1 MKLSAKV
8 KKSLNIGFRVIVAM
22 IAFWFI
28 YRQVFVTGDFEQF
41 SALLNQRLAERS
53 FTVLLLIVVFLM
65 PVNWGI
71 EAFKWKLL
79 INYIE
84 NISYANAYRSVLTG
98 ISMSLFTPNRIG
110 EFFGRVFT
118 LKLADPLK
126 GVLLTIAGSLSQLI
140 ATLLFGSLSLLV
152 FLPLY
157 YEAIEPWSKYLY
169 AGIVL
174 FVLLA
179 DAILIMLFLRAPI
192 LSAGVHS
199 LIRPGW
205 KRIHEYVAVLQSV
218 RRITLFKVLMLS
230 ITRYLVFSTQFFL
243 MLIAFNVNIPYL
255 HAFLL
260 ISMTYFI
267 VTAIPTV
274 ALVDLGI
281 RGSVAIYFISM
292 YFVDKQPVATII
304 LTATTMIWI
313 INLAFP
319 ALLGLLFI
327 NRLTFLRK
335 SRLNGG

>member
-1 MKLSAKV
+1 MELSAKV
-8 KKSLNIGFRVIVAM
+8 KKSLNIGFRVIVALL
-22 IAFWFI
+22 AFWFI
-28 YRQVFVTGDFEQF
+28 YRQVFVTGDFVQF
-41 SALLNQRLAERS
+41 SALLKQRLTTWN
-53 FTVLLLIVVFLM
+53 FTVLLCTVLALM

-71 EAFKWKLL
+71 EALKWKLL
-79 INYIE
+79 INYVE
-84 NISYANAYRSVLTG
+84 NVSYWNAFRSVLTG

-118 LKLADPLK
+118 LKLSDPLK

-140 ATLLFGSLSLLV
+140 ATLLFGSFSLLA

-157 YEAIEPWSKYLY
+157 YAPSETWYNYLY
-169 AGIVL
+169 SGIVL
-174 FVLLA
+174 IVT
-179 DAILIMLFLRAPI
+179 ISGVIMVMLFLRAPV

-218 RRITLFKVLMLS
+218 QRMTLFKVLMLS
-230 ITRYLVFSTQFFL
+230 LTRYMVFSFQFFL
-243 MLIAFNVNIPYL
+243 MLRAFEVHIPYL
-255 HAFLL
+255 QAFVL

-274 ALVDLGI
+274 ALIDLGI
-281 RGSVAIYFISM
+281 RGSVSIYFIGM
-292 YFVDKQPVATII
+292 YFADKHCVATAI
-304 LTATTMIWI
+304 LSATTMIWM

-319 ALLGLLFI
+319 AVLGLFFI

-335 SRLNGG
+335 TGTNGN